1 MCDLK
6 LEARQRH
13 PPGAVDARSVR
24 PWHAAT
30 ASAALRDGRKN
41 GACRVTARQ
50 LSLPVC
56 RFAETGDPPVRH
68 RCAHPPRDRPPHSR
82 HPFPLGA
89 GALAQWASPVGAGG
103 SHRARVDGKG
113 VARAV
118 GSQGA
123 RLSGATGDQRVIRAM
138 AAPAA
143 NARNTDV
150 SGFARTVL
158 RRPCVHS
165 SPISCMR

>member
-1 MCDLK
+1 MLRM
-6 LEARQRH
+6 LEASTDAHLRRSMRPDGALASSHCKRCAAECRQ
-13 PPGAVDARSVR
+13 
-24 PWHAAT
+24 T
-30 ASAALRDGRKN
+30 
-41 GACRVTARQ
+41 CRLPVTAEA
-50 LSLPVC
+50 LSLRVF
-56 RFAETGDPPVRH
+56 RFVETGDPPVRH

-113 VARAV
+113 MARAV